1 MRYVVSFDF
10 WLSNTHPCLVHRWL
24 CVRAGILHRDL
35 SLSNIM
41 VRTVERKN
49 EAGNVMKKV
58 YGVLNDFD
66 ISLWTGDLKDYTK
79 MSPHLTKGTIPF
91 MAYEL
96 LWNRTDVLP
105 MYRHDLEAL
114 LYNILVLVTNYEI
127 RPPTEEDGGGLRRRQ
142 ELTELPCEEWFST
155 PSHGAVGCSKRSFF
169 TSSEHFD
176 LNPSFEGFRGWLQDL
191 RLSFRQGIRA
201 KDTREDIFI
210 LPSSDTLRR
219 RLREVAA
226 VFDYE
231 TLGGFVDY
239 STLIDPVRTLK
250 GDLEGLVIRYVDP
263 SPPISTE
270 VDSGR

>member
-1 MRYVVSFDF
+1 M
-10 WLSNTHPCLVHRWL
+10 
-24 CVRAGILHRDL
+24 RAGILHRDL

-49 EAGNVMKKV
+49 GAGNVVKKV
-58 YGVLNDFD
+58 YGVLTDFD
-66 ISLWTGDLKDYTK
+66 ISSWTEDLKDSTK
-79 MSPHLTKGTIPF
+79 MSPHLIKGTIPF

-96 LWNRTDVLP
+96 LSNRADILP

-142 ELTELPCEEWFST
+142 ELTELPYEEWFSAS
-155 PSHGAVGCSKRSFF
+155 SHVAVSCSKRSLF
-169 TSSEHFD
+169 SNLQPFD
-176 LNPSFEGFRGWLQDL
+176 LHPSFEGFREWLQDL
-191 RLSFRQGIRA
+191 RLSFRRGIRA
-201 KDTREDIFI
+201 KETREDFFI

-226 VFDYE
+226 EFDYE

-239 STLIDPVRTLK
+239 STLIDPVRKLK
-250 GDLEGLVIRYVDP
+250 GDLEGLVIRYDP
-263 SPPISTE
+263 SPSISTE